1 MNVLSHLALTA
12 FLILA
17 VIIPRNSSCANSV
30 LTEVVSNRTT
40 AVDLQ
45 NPVVHVWASAG
56 PLAYL
61 SHAWIKIRNVHGQV
75 IGRGVTNDRGTVT
88 IRVRD
93 AGKLI
98 TPLTLEAGGGRV
110 LGKPFRGRLVAVDDR
125 NDLSSGVVYLDILS
139 TSATML
145 EGKGFDYDHALQVVR
160 KTLGIPQAMPA
171 DILRVPNVYVDWER
185 LRGEMKRYGGFGR
198 VLKRIRD
205 SARAG
210 EPYTGL
216 APLDQSFVNSFEV
229 AANSNGTV
237 YPQTTSTVCQGGASS
252 PGNTSTSLIE
262 DIGVAAM
269 KDLGRYAGVPATASE
284 IVVGKVFGIQDESM
298 AGLEDAIKAVQQQLD
313 CISAKIDYLSTQIAY
328 LQIDVKLINA
338 EACKSVIDPA
348 WTNYEYAV
356 NNYPSSNASQAI
368 KDEFKRSLEG
378 VWLHQWQNLA
388 TTCGAAINNAL
399 FVKTAQSEPAWNL
412 YYTSYYNLRSGWYYP
427 SDVQSMQAFLASWSN
442 LTYEYFVMTNE
453 YYDYKGYV
461 SAAKSSAGYKESN
474 SNYCHEQTSSST
486 SNFCVWANNISQA
499 YPPSVYSDE
508 LAIARTGLAINAV
521 PGIAEQGSPYS
532 YCGYLGCYGPSIPMR
547 LLTAYEIAAYP
558 SEASWG
564 SLFSPAH
571 LTRFNSKPLN
581 TSAENSAVETYE
593 KPRAYRDRYVMNSDI
608 TELSSYQAEVRDFF
622 FNALTNGMYVSGTLW
637 QGVTSSQVSFGG
649 FDSVANINKNRMSN
663 NDAWDISINPNAQ
676 INNFKSK
683 SYCMAGYDATGMTTG
698 IPCNNSLST
707 PPHPTLGIILGRTWW
722 PASASAANF
731 SPPDPRCYM
740 EAVPAGLV
748 CP

>member
-1 MNVLSHLALTA
+1 MSIFHHAALTTLLL
-12 FLILA
+12 FT
-17 VIIPRNSSCANSV
+17 VMMPWGSSCANIASV
-30 LTEVVSNRTT
+30 EEVSISTT
-40 AVDLQ
+40 AVDRI
-45 NPVVHVWASAG
+45 NPLVHVWASAG

-61 SHAWIKIRNVHGQV
+61 SHARIKIRNAHGHV
-75 IGRGVTNDRGTVT
+75 IGRGVTNSRGTLT
-88 IRVRD
+88 TRIKD
-93 AGKLI
+93 SSKLVK
-98 TPLTLEAGGGRV
+98 PLSFEASGGRM
-110 LGKPFRGRLVAVDDR
+110 LGKPFRGRLLAEVDRMDF
-125 NDLSSGVVYLDILS
+125 SSSVVFLDIL
-139 TSATML
+139 TTTARML
-145 EGKGFDYDHALQVVR
+145 EGEGFAYAEALQAVR

-185 LRGEMKRYGGFGR
+185 LKGEMKRYGGLGR
-198 VLKRIRD
+198 VLKRVHD

-210 EPYTGL
+210 ESYTGL
-216 APLDQSFVNSFEV
+216 APEDRPFVNSVEV
-229 AANSNGTV
+229 AVKSNGTV
-237 YPQTTSTVCQGGASS
+237 SPQTTSTVCQGGASS
-252 PGNTSTSLIE
+252 PGNTSNSLIE
-262 DIGVAAM
+262 DIGAAAM

-284 IVVGKVFGIQDESM
+284 IVVGKVFGIKDESM
-298 AGLEDAIKAVQQQLD
+298 ESLEDAIKAVQQQLD

-378 VWLHQWQNLA
+378 VWLPQWQNLA

-427 SDVQSMQAFLASWSN
+427 GDVQSMQAFLASWSN

-453 YYDYKGYV
+453 HYDYYGYL

-499 YPPSVYSDE
+499 YPPSLYSDE

-521 PGIAEQGSPYS
+521 PGIAEPGSPYS
-532 YCGYLGCYGPSIPMR
+532 YCGYLGCYGPPIPMR
-547 LLTAYEIAAYP
+547 LLDAYEIAEYP

-564 SLFSPAH
+564 SLFSPSH

-581 TSAENSAVETYE
+581 TSTENSAVETYE

-608 TELSSYQAEVRDFF
+608 TELSSYEAEVRDFF
-622 FNALTNGMYVSGTLW
+622 FNALTNAAYVSNNLW
-637 QGVTSSQVSFGG
+637 QGITSSQVSFGG
-649 FDSVANINKNRMSN
+649 IESVAKINKDSMGQP
-663 NDAWDISINPNAQ
+663 DFWDVTIIPNGQ

-683 SYCMAGYDATGMTTG
+683 SYCMYGYSASGMTVG
-698 IPCNNSLST
+698 IPCNDSLST
-707 PPHPTLGIILGRTWW
+707 PPHPTLGIMLGRSWW
-722 PASASAANF
+722 PASAGAANF

-740 EAVPAGLV
+740 ETVPAGLT